1 MANFD
6 LILLALIA
14 VFIFLRLKNV
24 LGSRDGNEDNRHH
37 NDPFTQNPA
46 DEQNPEAND
55 NVIHLPGAQSE
66 GADGEAAFS
75 RAENVKVTQPTGPAA
90 RGLAEIIG
98 QDPNFTEDGFYEGAR
113 WAFEMTITAFAQD
126 DRETLKNLL
135 NAEVND
141 NFVSAIE
148 ARLAAGETLENTLI
162 GVNSMEIIEASLEGK
177 MANVTVKIVSEQ
189 VNVTTDSEGSVV
201 DGDGNYID
209 TITDIWTFERD
220 VTSKAPNWFLMA
232 TEVAH

>member
-24 LGSRDGNEDNRHH
+24 LGSRDGNEDNRNH
-37 NDPFTQNPA
+37 NDPFTQNPT
-46 DEQNPEAND
+46 DDQKHEAND
-55 NVIHLPGAQSE
+55 NVIHLPGAQQDDE
-66 GADGEAAFS
+66 GVIVSQPE
-75 RAENVKVTQPTGPAA
+75 ENVKVTQTTGPAA
-90 RGLAEIIG
+90 RGLAEISA
-98 QDPNFTEDGFYEGAR
+98 QDANFTEESFYEGAR
-113 WAFEMTITAFAQD
+113 WAFEMVITAFAKN

-148 ARLAAGETLENTLI
+148 GRIAAGETLENTLV
-162 GVNSMEIIEASLEGK
+162 GLNSMEIIEASLEGK

-189 VNVTTDSEGSVV
+189 VNVTKDSDGTVV

-220 VTSKAPNWFLMA
+220 ISSKSPNWLLMA

>member
-37 NDPFTQNPA
+37 NDPFTQNPQ
-46 DEQNPEAND
+46 DEQKPEAND

-66 GADGEAAFS
+66 DADGDQTPD
-75 RAENVKVTQPTGPAA
+75 VKVTQPVGPAA

-98 QDPNFTEDGFYEGAR
+98 QDPNFTQESFYEGAR

-201 DGDGNYID
+201 DGDGTYID